1 MARIYLFLT
10 ENRADMSSDEK
21 VKAIADAY
29 FKRIGITDSPSG
41 EALLI
46 AREEKGKP
54 YFPKLPYVHFSVSH
68 SGKYFACAMSD
79 IPVGLDIQEHTRRKN
94 ESEADADARR
104 MKIAKRFFHPDENE
118 YASCGPAVRFFKVW
132 TAKESYVKLT
142 GKGIDA
148 DFSGFNVFDLDEKF
162 YSFERGEYSISICSA
177 DEAEVEVIDLPLE
190 L

>member
-1 MARIYLFLT
+1 
-10 ENRADMSSDEK
+10 MSTDEK
-21 VKAIADAY
+21 VRAIANAY
-29 FKRIGITDSPSG
+29 FKLIGVSESPMG
-41 EALLI
+41 DALLI

-54 YFPKLPYVHFSVSH
+54 YFPKLPDVHFSVSH

-94 ESEADADARR
+94 ESEEDADVRR
-104 MKIAKRFFHPDENE
+104 MKIARRFFHPDETE
-118 YASCGPAVRFFKVW
+118 YASRGSAVRFFKVW

-148 DFSGFNVFDLDEKF
+148 DFSGFSVFDLDEKF
-162 YSFERGEYSISICSA
+162 YSFERGEYSVSVCSA